1 MDLINKTAVVTGA
14 SSGIGLC
21 TAKAL
26 LDKGCRV
33 YGISR
38 RGASINHPL
47 YHDLKADVGDFAQFE
62 RAVKLIAANN
72 HPVHIL
78 INNAGLGY
86 FGKIDEMPLEQW
98 HRMFNTNVHG
108 VFYGIKLLAPMMKQQ
123 RAGHIINISSI
134 AGLQA
139 VVEGSGYSATK
150 FAVRAISQSIFRELR
165 PFNIKVTTIYPGS
178 TNTAFFD
185 KIEHKLNYEDMI
197 QPEEL
202 VKSIVHI
209 LESDEAY
216 LPFEL
221 EVRTMRA
228 K

>member
-1 MDLINKTAVVTGA
+1 MKLEGKNAIVTGV
-14 SSGIGLC
+14 SSGIGLE

-26 LDKGCRV
+26 LNKGCTV

-38 RGASINHPL
+38 RGAAIHHHNYIDVRADIGNYAQLESVLQPL
-47 YHDLKADVGDFAQFE
+47 IISGQNAD
-62 RAVKLIAANN
+62 
-72 HPVHIL
+72 IL

-86 FGKIDEMPLEQW
+86 FGKIDEMPLDQW
-98 HRMFNTNVHG
+98 HEMFNTNVHG
-108 VFYGIKLLAPMMKQQ
+108 VFYCIKLLAPLMKKHQL
-123 RAGHIINISSI
+123 GHIINISSI

-150 FAVRAISQSIFRELR
+150 FAVRAISHAIFRELR
-165 PFNIKVTTIYPGS
+165 PFNVKVSTIYPGS
-178 TNTAFFD
+178 VNTAFFENID
-185 KIEHKLNYEDMI
+185 HKLSYEDMI
-197 QPEEL
+197 QPEEM
-202 VKSIVHI
+202 VKSLIQM
-209 LESDEAY
+209 LESDDAY

>member
-1 MDLINKTAVVTGA
+1 MELTHKTAVVTGV
-14 SSGIGLC
+14 SSGIGLH
-21 TAKAL
+21 TAQAL
-26 LDKGCRV
+26 LNKGCRV

-38 RGASINHPL
+38 RGAAISHPD
-47 YHDLKADVGDFAQFE
+47 YTDLKADVGNFE
-62 RAVKLIAANN
+62 QLEKALQVLTATQA
-72 HPVHIL
+72 PVHIL

-98 HRMFNTNVHG
+98 HEMFNTNVHG
-108 VFYGIKLLAPMMKQQ
+108 VFYCIKLLAPLMKKQTT
-123 RAGHIINISSI
+123 GHIINISSI

-139 VVEGSGYSATK
+139 VPEGSGYSATK

-165 PFNIKVTTIYPGS
+165 PFNIKVSTIYPGS
-178 TNTAFFD
+178 TNTSFFD
-185 KIEHKLNYEDMI
+185 RIEHKLSYEDMI

-202 VKSIVHI
+202 VKSIIHM

-228 K
+228 R